1 MIGLGLSIVGGA
13 ATEASS
19 QGNRNV
25 PSFSN
30 TKSLSFD
37 GVSDSMSFSSN
48 PTTTFQ
54 SLLGASSFTISY
66 WVKAP
71 DIVQGGNAATLT
83 LAAGVK
89 TDGGFGLLT
98 IGRIYGPNHSTNSL
112 KNVIEFNFQGPSG
125 IFFQTKADHSSAT
138 LSDDTWIHIAYT
150 STIDG
155 SSRDGLVYIN
165 GSVLTNNTDFNSI
178 PGGDFSSEPLPAFAI
193 GSTFFNSSLTTF
205 SEISL
210 DEIAFYNTALN
221 GSQISEIY
229 NSGVPRDELAVHGSR
244 LVGYW
249 RLEDNGTDG
258 SANGNDFTVTGA
270 TFSTSV
276 PT

>member
-1 MIGLGLSIVGGA
+1 MLGLGLNT
-13 ATEASS
+13 ATSPIIE
-19 QGNRNV
+19 
-25 PSFSN
+25 SFVN

-37 GVSDSMSFSSN
+37 GVEDSMSFSSN

-71 DIVQGGNAATLT
+71 DIVQGGNSGTLT
-83 LAAGVK
+83 LAAGVS
-89 TDGGFGLLT
+89 TTGGFTVMT
-98 IGRIYGPNHSTNSL
+98 IGRIYGPNHSTNSF

-125 IFFQTKADHSSAT
+125 VFFQTKADHSSVT

-150 STIDG
+150 NTING

-165 GSVLTNNTDFNSI
+165 GSVLTNNSDFNSV
-178 PGGDFSSEPLPAFAI
+178 PGGDFSSESLPAFAI
-193 GSTFFNSSLTTF
+193 GATFFNSTLSTF

-210 DEIAFYNTALN
+210 DEIAFYNTDLTA
-221 GSQISEIY
+221 SQVSEIY
-229 NSGVPRDELAVHGSR
+229 NSGVPRDELEAHAGR

>member
-1 MIGLGLSIVGGA
+1 MSLSQGA
-13 ATEASS
+13 ASESAAIAGRSS
-19 QGNRNV
+19 
-25 PSFSN
+25 FTN

-37 GVSDSMSFSSN
+37 GVNDSMSFSSN

-71 DIVQGGNAATLT
+71 DIVKGGSSNTVTFANGVATSGGVT
-83 LAAGVK
+83 LLGLGV
-89 TDGGFGLLT
+89 
-98 IGRIYGPNHSTNSL
+98 IYGPSHSSASL
-112 KNVIEFNFQGPSG
+112 RDVIEFKFQAPSG
-125 IFFQTKADHSSAT
+125 IFFSTQADHSSAT

-150 STIDG
+150 STVDG
-155 SSRDGLVYIN
+155 NSRDGLVYIN
-165 GSVLTNNTDFNSI
+165 GSVLTNNSDSNSI
-178 PGGDFSSEPLPAFAI
+178 AGGNFSSASLPAFGIPA
-193 GSTFFNSSLTTF
+193 TFFNASLTTF
-205 SEISL
+205 AEVSL

-221 GSQISEIY
+221 ASQVSDIY

-258 SANGNDFTVTGA
+258 SANSNDFAITGA